1 MIRISA
7 DALRLVQAHAERDYP
22 EECCGMMLGTDRPG
36 GLRVIQE
43 VLPIENV
50 QEDNR
55 RRRFLITPGQY
66 LEAERAAAGRG
77 LSLLGFYHSHPDH
90 PARPSAFDTEHALP
104 WFSYV
109 IAAVAGGRLER
120 LTAWELRE
128 DRTAFRER
136 SVALDGAP
144 ADVGR

>member
-7 DALRLVQAHAERDYP
+7 GALRRVQAHAERDYP
-22 EECCGMMLGTDRPG
+22 EECCGMMLGMDRPG
-36 GLRVIQE
+36 GLRVVQE
-43 VLPIENV
+43 ALPIENL

-55 RRRFLITPGQY
+55 RRRFLITPSQY
-66 LEAERAAAGRG
+66 REAERTAAGRG
-77 LSLLGFYHSHPDH
+77 LTLLGFYHSHPDH

-109 IAAVAGGRLER
+109 IASVAGGRLEH

-128 DRTAFRER
+128 DRRAFGER
-136 SVALDGAP
+136 PVALDGAP
-144 ADVGR
+144 AGVGR